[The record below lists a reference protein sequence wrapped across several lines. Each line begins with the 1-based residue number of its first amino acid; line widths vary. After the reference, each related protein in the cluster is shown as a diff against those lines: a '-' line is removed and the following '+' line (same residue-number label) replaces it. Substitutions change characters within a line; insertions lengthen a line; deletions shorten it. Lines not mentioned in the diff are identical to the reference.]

1 MTEVLNQREWG
12 EGRPLIALHPLGLD
26 SRSFSGIGAAL
37 AGVGYRTIGVDL
49 PGFGETPNDDRRLT
63 IERMAAPVIELATQ
77 LEQRP
82 VVLGISMGGRVALEV
97 GLREPERICAV
108 IAIAPW
114 LPWMRGRRL
123 LRLARFMNPEAA
135 ERLPLERFW
144 STLKRLADSIQS
156 APYLRDD
163 PVALGGAR
171 LIYDLSC
178 PATRRSFVSAARE
191 MALDPAFG
199 RAGFWDRL
207 RGLAVPAA
215 FFWGGRDRLVSVH
228 NNEHVS
234 EFLPSAEQRILPC
247 LAHALNGGHH
257 RCLAEAVADLL
268 SDGLIQRATE
278 RVQQTDPGPAID
290 VACIQPARRRGC
302 HPMGSRSTTSSS

>member
-1 MTEVLNQREWG
+1 
-12 EGRPLIALHPLGLD
+12 
-26 SRSFSGIGAAL
+26 
-37 AGVGYRTIGVDL
+37 
-49 PGFGETPNDDRRLT
+49 
-63 IERMAAPVIELATQ
+63 
-77 LEQRP
+77 
-82 VVLGISMGGRVALEV
+82 
-97 GLREPERICAV
+97 
-108 IAIAPW
+108 
-114 LPWMRGRRL
+114 
-123 LRLARFMNPEAA
+123 MNPEVAD
-135 ERLPLERFW
+135 RLPLERFW

-199 RAGFWDRL
+199 RAGVWNRL
-207 RGLAVPAA
+207 SGLAVPAA
-215 FFWGGRDRLVSVH
+215 FFWGGRDRLVSMH

-234 EFLPSAEQRILPC
+234 DFLPSAEQRVLPC

-268 SDGLIQRATE
+268 SGGLVQRAAE
-278 RVQQTDPGPAID
+278 RLHQTDPRPVVD
-290 VACIQPARRRGC
+290 VACKQPDRRRGC
-302 HPMGSRSTTSSS
+302 QPMGSRSTTPAS